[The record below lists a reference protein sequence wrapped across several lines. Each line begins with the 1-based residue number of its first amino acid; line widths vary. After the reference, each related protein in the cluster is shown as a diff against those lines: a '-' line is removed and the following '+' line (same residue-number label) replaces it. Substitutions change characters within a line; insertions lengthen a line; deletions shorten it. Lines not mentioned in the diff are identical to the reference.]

1 MTPTLLAFA
10 STRSESFVFVEL
22 TEFSTRGKSPVL
34 KEPAPAN
41 VLDELLGDKISESP
55 IWTMEPVPTLSIF
68 TCPTIAGIVLTPLR
82 MDTLLLHSM
91 TVFAQRCH
99 SEWCHSKARVHI
111 LEQMRWYG

>member
-1 MTPTLLAFA
+1 LQNGGIGDGIYPQLPNANGLMDRPAHTAPTLLAFA

-55 IWTMEPVPTLSIF
+55 I
-68 TCPTIAGIVLTPLR
+68 
-82 MDTLLLHSM
+82 
-91 TVFAQRCH
+91 
-99 SEWCHSKARVHI
+99 
-111 LEQMRWYG
+111 